1 VADPP
6 DADSSITLK
15 SMRPDARATRWALG
29 LLLVVNVVSQ
39 IDRQIMNILVEP
51 VRAEFGLSDGQLG
64 LLVGLAFA
72 LFHTF
77 AGIPIARV
85 ADRWSRRNLIAICLA
100 IWSCMTALCGVARNF
115 SELLVAR
122 VGVGVGEAGCSPS
135 AQSLIGDYF
144 PPEARGRALSIY
156 QLGVPLGILI
166 GLAFGGF
173 VSDRLGWR
181 AAFFVVGLPGILLS
195 VVTWLGLLE
204 PPRGTFEKDAQSSE
218 EVEPVAVVLRYL
230 WRQRT
235 MRHMLIAA
243 SLHTATAASH
253 VTFNPAF
260 LQRFH
265 GLSGTEAGLALGFVT
280 GIAGGIGTF
289 AGGWFGDRL
298 GLRDARWYIWT
309 PMLAG
314 LVSIPFSLLAYTTQ
328 SSGLAI
334 FALAVALLGNLTY
347 SGVVHAVFQSLVRS
361 RMRALTAAIALFSM
375 NLLGYGGGPTI
386 AGLLSD
392 LIGGEDGLRYS
403 LIAMNAVLLWAC
415 VHYAWATRSYRDDLA
430 TGGR

>member
-298 GLRDARWYIWT
+298 GLRPARE
-309 PMLAG
+309 PHLLRG
-314 LVSIPFSLLAYTTQ
+314 RPRRLSIPGEVSDAGAHRCDRALLDESSRLWRRSHDRRPAQRSHRRRGWPALLADRDERRAALGLCALCVGHAQ
-328 SSGLAI
+328 LPRRSGDWR
-334 FALAVALLGNLTY
+334 AL
-347 SGVVHAVFQSLVRS
+347 SRRS
-361 RMRALTAAIALFSM
+361 RSGCLGDRLKRRAAAMAGRALRF
-375 NLLGYGGGPTI
+375 
-386 AGLLSD
+386 
-392 LIGGEDGLRYS
+392 R
-403 LIAMNAVLLWAC
+403 
-415 VHYAWATRSYRDDLA
+415 
-430 TGGR
+430 

>member
-1 VADPP
+1 MPPSANADPS
-6 DADSSITLK
+6 ASGRA
-15 SMRPDARATRWALG
+15 RPAASATRWALG
-29 LLLVVNVVSQ
+29 LLVVVNVVSQ

-51 VRAEFGLSDGQLG
+51 VKAEFGLSDSQIG

-77 AGIPIARV
+77 AGIPIARI

-100 IWSCMTALCGVARNF
+100 VWSCMTAISGLARNF
-115 SELLVAR
+115 GELLVAR

-156 QLGVPLGILI
+156 QLGVPIGILV
-166 GLAFGGF
+166 GLAFGGY

-181 AAFFVVGLPGILLS
+181 AAFFVVGLPGLILA
-195 VVTWLGLLE
+195 VVTWMGLLE
-204 PPRGTFEKDAQSSE
+204 PPRGSFEKSDQASQ
-218 EVEPVAVVLRYL
+218 EVEPVGTVLRYL

-260 LQRFH
+260 LQRYH

-280 GIAGGIGTF
+280 GIAGGLGTF

-298 GLRDARWYIWT
+298 GLRDPRWYIWT
-309 PMLAG
+309 PMIAG
-314 LVSIPFSLLAYTTQ
+314 IVSIPFSWLAYTTQ
-328 SSGLAI
+328 GTQLAI
-334 FALAVALLGNLTY
+334 FALALALLGNLAY
-347 SGVVHAVFQSLVRS
+347 SGVVHAVFQSLVGS

-375 NLLGYGGGPTI
+375 NLLGYGGGPTL

-392 LIGGEDGLRYS
+392 LFGGEGALRHS
-403 LIAMNAVLLWAC
+403 LLAMNGVLAWAC
-415 VHYAWATRSYRDDLA
+415 VHYAWATRSYRGDLA
-430 TGGR
+430 AGGR